1 MKLTSTLKMCL
12 GVLTIFCN
20 ASTFTYA
27 AVIMTGTRI
36 IFPADQ
42 NEKTIHLQ
50 NKDNA
55 PNIVQ
60 VWVDEGNEASTP
72 DNTNAPFIA
81 NPQIFKI
88 APKQGQIIRLI
99 FTGNKSTLP
108 TDRESIF
115 YFNFSE
121 IPASKTTNADKNKL
135 MVVFKN
141 RLKILYRPQRL
152 AIQSHEIASLLSYSI
167 NSQSSK
173 ITVKNN
179 SPYYANIAE
188 LSMSL
193 NGKKSLIQKNIMVAP
208 FSTGEW
214 SLPVKNVNTSHAK
227 VSINL
232 INDYGVITNNELKAQ
247 SE

>member
-1 MKLTSTLKMCL
+1 MKLTSTFKMYL
-12 GVLTIFCN
+12 SALIFFCS
-20 ASTFTYA
+20 ASTSTYA

-36 IFPADQ
+36 IFPANQ

-50 NKDNA
+50 NKDNV

-60 VWVDEGNEASTP
+60 IWIDEGNEASTP
-72 DNTNAPFIA
+72 DNTSAPFVV

-88 APKQGQIIRLI
+88 PPNQGQIIRLI
-99 FTGNKSTLP
+99 FTGNKSILP
-108 TDRESIF
+108 ADRESIF

-121 IPASKTTNADKNKL
+121 IPASKTTNTDKNKL

-167 NSQSSK
+167 NNQSTK
-173 ITVKNN
+173 INVKNS

-188 LSMSL
+188 LSISL
-193 NGKKSLIQKNIMVAP
+193 NGKKSVIQKNTMVAP
-208 FSTGEW
+208 FSNGEW
-214 SLPVKNVNTSHAK
+214 NLPVKNVNPSHVK